1 MPKIKKNNDLSMNMA
16 LADIKSA
23 EAILKDSSNTRIP
36 KYMKGLCAYHLQQAA
51 EKLIKIQIYST
62 GIPVNNS
69 KMYKHALIALL
80 QYAQSLGISINI
92 PKYILSNAKTIT
104 DWESLGRYDIH
115 VVVRTDTLNKCLRIL
130 NEWYDDL
137 YKDGYR

>member
-23 EAILKDSSNTRIP
+23 EAILKDSPNTQIP

-62 GIPVNNS
+62 GIPVNNAR
-69 KMYKHALIALL
+69 MYKHALIALL
-80 QYAQSLGISINI
+80 QYAQSLGIVINI
-92 PKYILSNAKTIT
+92 PKYISNNAKTIT

-115 VVVRTDTLNKCLRIL
+115 VVVRTDTLNKCLKIL
-130 NEWYDDL
+130 NEWYEDL